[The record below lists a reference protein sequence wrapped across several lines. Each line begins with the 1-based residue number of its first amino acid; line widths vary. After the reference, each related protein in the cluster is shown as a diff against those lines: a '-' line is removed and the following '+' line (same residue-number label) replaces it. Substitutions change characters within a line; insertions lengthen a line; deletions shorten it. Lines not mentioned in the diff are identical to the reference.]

1 MRKILIFAFL
11 ISSFFSFAQLK
22 PIEQEVL
29 DEINLVRTNPA
40 DYVQYIDE
48 FLDFW
53 DADKDERKTA
63 EELKSVLKKMS
74 PQAPLAYSDDLYNSC
89 KQHANYLRR
98 TKKFEHSKT
107 TNAENIQYGNE
118 SARYA
123 VIDLLIDHGVAD
135 RGHRKNLLNPIFR
148 YFGVYYVEKVD
159 DDYLHLFV
167 QQFR

>member
-1 MRKILIFAFL
+1 MRKLLIFAFL
-11 ISSFFSFAQLK
+11 TSSFFAFAQLK
-22 PIEQEVL
+22 PIEQEIL
-29 DEINLVRTNPA
+29 DEINLVRTNPE

-53 DADKDERKTA
+53 SSGEGERKTA
-63 EELKSVLKKMS
+63 EELKNVLSNMQ
-74 PQAPLAYSDDLYNSC
+74 PLAPLKYSEDLYKSC
-89 KQHANYLRR
+89 QQHANYLKR

-118 SARYA
+118 SARFA

-148 YFGVYYVEKVD
+148 YFGVYYIEKVD